1 MPLPHF
7 AGTLVSPSHRITAM
21 PLHTV
26 RPVILIVAAA
36 LLSIGVAGA
45 GWFAAQGMA
54 RLKTADRYVTV
65 KGSAEKIVD
74 ADLVVW
80 PLPHSVGGNDLAD
93 VQRRLDANTAIIREF
108 FTEAGFQ
115 PGDIV
120 VAPPGLED
128 RWAWA
133 YGDNRPPE
141 RYRYSTTVS
150 LRTGNVPAALEALR
164 RTGEL
169 VSRGVMI
176 GEGSSP
182 EFDYTTL
189 NDIKPGLIAEATA
202 AARDSAVQFAK
213 DSDSRLGGI
222 RSANQ
227 GVVSISNRDQ
237 SSPQIK
243 RVRVVTTVEYFL
255 RD

>member
-1 MPLPHF
+1 M
-7 AGTLVSPSHRITAM
+7 SDITI
-21 PLHTV
+21 
-26 RPVILIVAAA
+26 RPVFPIIAAV
-36 LLSIGVAGA
+36 LLAAGLAGA
-45 GWFAAQGMA
+45 GWFAAKGME

-80 PLPHSVGGNDLAD
+80 PLPHTVGGNDLAE
-93 VQRRLDANTAIIREF
+93 VQSHLDANTAVIREF
-108 FTEAGFQ
+108 FEKAGFKA
-115 PGDIV
+115 DEIV
-120 VAPPGLED
+120 VSPPRLED

-141 RYRYSTTVS
+141 RYRYTTTVS
-150 LRTGNVPAALEALR
+150 LRTTNVAAALDAVR

-176 GEGSSP
+176 GEGSAP
-182 EFDYTTL
+182 EFDYTKL

-227 GVVSISNRDQ
+227 GVVTINDRDQ

>member
-1 MPLPHF
+1 M
-7 AGTLVSPSHRITAM
+7 SNI
-21 PLHTV
+21 TV
-26 RPVILIVAAA
+26 RPALPIIAAA
-36 LLSIGVAGA
+36 LLMVGLAGA
-45 GWFAAQGMA
+45 GWFAAKGME
-54 RLKTADRYVTV
+54 RLKTADRYVVV

-80 PLPHSVGGNDLAD
+80 PLPHTVGGNDLGE
-93 VQRRLDANTAIIREF
+93 VQRHLDANTAIIRGF
-108 FTEAGFQ
+108 FEAAGFK
-115 PGDIV
+115 PDEIV
-120 VAPPGLED
+120 VSPPRLED

-133 YGDNRPPE
+133 YGDSRPPE
-141 RYRYSTTVS
+141 RYRYATTVS
-150 LRTGNVPAALEALR
+150 LRTTNVAGALEAVR

-169 VSRGVMI
+169 VTQGVMI
-176 GEGSSP
+176 GEDSSP
-182 EFDYTTL
+182 EFDYTKL
-189 NDIKPGLIAEATA
+189 NDIKPALIAEATA

-213 DSDSRLGGI
+213 DSDSQLDGI

-227 GVVSISNRDQ
+227 GVVSISDRDQ